1 MGGEVSRDTCACGN
15 AAALRCDECRAGVCR
30 LCVRKTASGE
40 LCLACRAGEIE
51 RSEDRERATRSSAR
65 LPHATRVRRRI
76 VFLPFAVALALAGMS
91 AVALS
96 FLADAREARAERQ
109 AESEL
114 HAIVDAEQ
122 TAARGG
128 NDFVSLEELQ
138 TRRLV
143 GTAEV
148 QGYEIKLELARDR
161 KRFWA
166 RAVPRRAGLRGM
178 CLDERG
184 VLSYEGG

>member
-1 MGGEVSRDTCACGN
+1 VGGEISRERCACGN

-40 LCLACRAGEIE
+40 LCLACRAGQIE
-51 RSEDRERATRSSAR
+51 RSEDRERAARRSAR
-65 LPHATRVRRRI
+65 VPRATRVRQRLI
-76 VFLPFAVALALAGMS
+76 FLPFAVAVALAGMT

-96 FLADAREARAERQ
+96 FLADAREAHAERQ

-114 HAIVDAEQ
+114 HAIVEAEQ
-122 TAARGG
+122 AAVRGG
-128 NDFVSLEELQ
+128 GEFLTLEELQ
-138 TRRLV
+138 RRRLV

-166 RAVPRRAGLRGM
+166 RAVPRRTGLRGL